1 MLASR
6 FILSGR
12 NVVGQIH
19 KMSLNTSQVFFNN
32 ITYAKTGEWIS
43 NIDNENKIKIGLS
56 MESIENLSE
65 IVYLEAMIEEGGS
78 AKCDDEIILVES
90 VKATAAIIAPF
101 DGAIVKINSDLFEDL
116 DQLNKD
122 PENIEKSWLV
132 EFEKNDK

>member
-12 NVVGQIH
+12 NVFGRIQ

-43 NIDNENKIKIGLS
+43 NINENKIKIGLS
-56 MESIENLSE
+56 IESIENLSE
-65 IVYLEAMIEEGGS
+65 IVYMESLMEEGDI

-101 DGAIVKINSDLFEDL
+101 DGEIVKINSDLFEDL

-122 PENIEKSWLV
+122 PENIEKSWVV
-132 EFEKNDK
+132 EFEKTDQ